1 MKPGRNE
8 PCPCGSGKKY
18 KHCCLIAAE
27 AHAHSPD
34 QMVWR
39 RVRRELEGFPQ
50 RMLRFVV
57 DHYGVEAIDEAW
69 WEFNLWPDDEEPFD
83 PQTPQTSLFMPWLF
97 HRWSPNPDDTEVAN
111 TALHGVTPTQT
122 YLAQQ
127 RRKLSP
133 LMCEYLQ
140 SCVAHTFSFFEVTRC
155 EPGQGFTLCDLLTG
169 HLHEVLERSAS
180 QAVRVHD
187 VIFGQLAVAQ
197 GVTLLEATSP
207 VALPP
212 DDKLAI
218 FELAGRVRENA
229 DDAGIDY
236 ADVDLSIWDI
246 ELRELYL
253 DLSERRL
260 YPEIPYLQNSDGDD
274 MEFHKLVFDI
284 DSAQRALELLRHA
297 DARALGLCQ
306 LDEAAEGNADGELK
320 RVRIEWLKTGDA
332 AAAEA
337 RTVLGT
343 LWIEGDKLTAEV
355 NSRERANALRH
366 IISDTL
372 GTCARF
378 RLDSVQSIEQAL
390 ASSNLDEVSENI
402 GADDPEIQ
410 ALLTAHLREHYRTWI
425 DTALPALDGRTPR
438 QAANDSDG
446 RNKVEALVQQIERGN
461 QQIHPAADASIA
473 RMLRR
478 ELGLEA
484 TGPLSA
490 QG

>member
-27 AHAHSPD
+27 ARAHSPD

-39 RVRRELEGFPQ
+39 RVRRELEEFPP

-57 DHYGVEAIDEAW
+57 DHYGIEAIDEAW
-69 WEFNLWPDDEEPFD
+69 NEFNLWPDGAESYDQ
-83 PQTPQTSLFMPWLF
+83 QTPHASVFMSWLF
-97 HRWSPNPDDTEVAN
+97 HCWSPDPEDTEVAD
-111 TALHGVTPTQT
+111 TALHEVTPTQA

-140 SCVAHTFSFFEVTRC
+140 SCVAHPFSFFEVTHC

-169 HLHEVLERSAS
+169 RLHEVLERSAS
-180 QAVRVHD
+180 QAVQVHD
-187 VIFGQLAVAQ
+187 VIYAQLATAQ

-218 FELAGRVRENA
+218 FELVGRVRENA

-236 ADVDLSIWDI
+236 ADIDLGMWDI

-260 YPEIPYLQNSDGDD
+260 YPEVPYLQNSDGDD
-274 MEFHKLVFDI
+274 MEFHKLDFDI

-297 DARALGLCQ
+297 DARALGICQ
-306 LDEAAEGNADGELK
+306 LDEAAEGNADGEFK

-343 LWIEGDKLTAEV
+343 LWIEGNTLTAEV

-378 RLDSVQSIEQAL
+378 RLDSLQTVEQAL
-390 ASSNLDEVSENI
+390 ASSEPEVASENL
-402 GADDPEIQ
+402 GVDDPEIR
-410 ALLTAHLREHYRTWI
+410 ALLSTHLREHYRKWI

-438 QAANDSDG
+438 QVANDLDG
-446 RNKVEALVQQIERGN
+446 RNKVEALIQQIERDN
-461 QQIHPAADASIA
+461 RQILPAADASIA

-478 ELGLEA
+478 ELGLED
-484 TGPLSA
+484 TGPPPA